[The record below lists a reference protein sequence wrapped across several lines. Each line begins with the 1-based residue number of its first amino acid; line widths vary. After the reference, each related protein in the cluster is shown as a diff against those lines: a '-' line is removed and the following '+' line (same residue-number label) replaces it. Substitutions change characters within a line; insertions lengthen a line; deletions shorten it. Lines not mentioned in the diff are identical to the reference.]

1 MKTLIEVFDVFS
13 PGRQYGHEAQLISD
27 ILDDLS
33 PEDQVDR
40 IRAYA
45 REVAQDALNRAAE
58 NAKSYGM
65 AQTDQNR
72 IVYPGVIKESI
83 TETEIIL
90 P

>member
-1 MKTLIEVFDVFS
+1 MKTSREIAEKCRPYGDGPIAREVRDYIQMLV
-13 PGRQYGHEAQLISD
+13 
-27 ILDDLS
+27 
-33 PEDQVDR
+33 ED
-40 IRAYA
+40 YA
-45 REVAQDALNRAAE
+45 REVAQNALNRAAE

-83 TETEIIL
+83 TKTEIIL